1 MNPHASYKCAVRLLM
16 ALAAMASVLL
26 ISGCGGNSSSTP
38 PPNQSGFGTSS
49 LNGTYVI
56 SVSGTDVS
64 TTTGTAEVVP
74 FAIVGTIVANGTGGI
89 TGGTVDIND
98 PDNTLVNLG
107 VAVSSSSGYSIGS
120 DGRGTAALNVSI
132 NGTTVPFDF
141 DFVLTS
147 TSGGLISRFDDSG
160 SDVGTGSGTIDL
172 QSTAASLTGSYAFSL
187 SGADSGGNPLASV
200 GAFTLSS
207 TSLSGTQDFNY
218 DNTSAGFLDLGLSG
232 SATLNSA
239 GTLATTVLTTS
250 SSFGQLAF
258 DAWVIDS
265 THLKFI
271 ETDGTGNVLSG
282 DAFTQQTTF
291 PSGQLVF
298 TVSGQDASLDPIVAG
313 GYATSTSNGTL
324 SSGVEDYNNGSS
336 NGTVPSFTAS
346 CTTFAA
352 GRCQLATTGFT
363 NGTASNLAFAAYPSS
378 GGVLLLEDDS
388 AGLAIGAA
396 QAQSAT
402 SFTPSVGYGFNL
414 SGVNNLNPNFTSGF
428 GEVDDIA
435 QFNAG
440 TPDTSS
446 TGAVN
451 MTGSLDES
459 DIGVTPTTSKLS
471 GIYVPDTTADGRGS
485 IIATNNATLLGGFD
499 LQYYVVDSSTVLFI
513 DFDSAAA
520 DSGAAQVATGT
531 FVAQSSS
538 ASAAVAHRAI
548 SMVRPL
554 VRSRGAFQR
563 K

>member
-1 MNPHASYKCAVRLLM
+1 MNPHASHKCAGRLLM
-16 ALAAMASVLL
+16 VLAAITSILL
-26 ISGCGGNSSSTP
+26 ISGCGSGSSSTP
-38 PPNQSGFGTSS
+38 PPNQSGFGTNS

-98 PDNTLVNLG
+98 PGNTGVNIG
-107 VAVSSSSGYSIGS
+107 QAVNASGSGYQINT
-120 DGRGTAALNVSI
+120 DGRGTA
-132 NGTTVPFDF
+132 TVVTPVATVDF
-141 DFVLTS
+141 DLVLTS
-147 TSGGLISRFDDSG
+147 TSNGLISRFDDSG
-160 SDVGTGSGTIDL
+160 TDIGTGSGTIDL
-172 QSTAASLTGSYAFSL
+172 QSAATTLTGSYAFSL
-187 SGADSGGNPLASV
+187 SGTDPSGNPLATV
-200 GAFTLSS
+200 GAFTLTS
-207 TSLSGTQDFNY
+207 TSIAGAQDFN
-218 DNTSAGFLDLGLSG
+218 DGNTSAGFLDLALSG
-232 SATLNSA
+232 SATLNTA
-239 GTLATTVLTTS
+239 GTLATALLTTP
-250 SSFGQLAF
+250 SSFGQLGF

-298 TVSGQDASLDPIVAG
+298 TVTGQDASLDPIVAG
-313 GYATSTSNGTL
+313 GYATSTSSGAL
-324 SSGVEDYNNGSS
+324 SGGVEDYNNG
-336 NGTVPSFTAS
+336 NTANTVPSFTAS
-346 CTTFAA
+346 CTTFTA

-471 GIYVPDTTADGRGS
+471 GVYVPDTTADGRGS
-485 IIATNNATLLGGFD
+485 ITATNNATLLGGFD